1 MSASLSFG
9 GDVAERWLR
18 GESGPLA
25 HGRRT
30 AKALAEQVLP
40 DSLVVWRGTEARRGP
55 WSSLRRVIRRSG
67 SNDARPGRVAL
78 SFDDG
83 PTPLTQRYLEVLGQ
97 LDVRATFFV
106 VGELCAAR
114 PDWVRAIAERG
125 HELAGHGYTHR
136 PFTTLSRAEL
146 ASELA
151 RTRELLPTRAA
162 KRQLVRPPYGGV
174 SASSLLTCALQGFT
188 TVLWSLN
195 SGDWRAKDAQEVE
208 RTFSASRATAGEIV
222 LLHEGQPLTIEA
234 LPRVVSSLKESG
246 HELVTVGELLA

>member
-1 MSASLSFG
+1 MSASLSFDAG
-9 GDVAERWLR
+9 VAERWLR
-18 GESGPLA
+18 GERGPLA

-30 AKALAEQVLP
+30 AKALAEQLLP
-40 DSLVVWRGTEARRGP
+40 ESLVVWRGSEGRRGP
-55 WSSLRRVIRRSG
+55 LSSLRRVLRRSG
-67 SNDARPGRVAL
+67 AGDARPGRVAL

-83 PTPLTQRYLEVLGQ
+83 PTPLTQQYLDVLGQ

-106 VGELCAAR
+106 VGKLCAAR
-114 PDWVRAIAERG
+114 PEWVRAIEERG

-136 PFTTLSRAEL
+136 PFTSLSRAEL
-146 ASELA
+146 TSELA
-151 RTRELLPTRAA
+151 RTRALLPLRSA
-162 KRQLVRPPYGGV
+162 KRQLVRPPYGDV
-174 SASSLLTCALQGFT
+174 SASTLLTCASQGFT

-208 RTFSASRATAGEIV
+208 HTFSANRASAGEIV

-234 LPRVVSSLKESG
+234 LPRVVGSLKESG